1 MGQDERKDDRKDGRK
16 DERRAAAGQ
25 AVPVAAD
32 GWYRVDGSSP
42 VYRGRSADNSQAW
55 LLTFTDLSA
64 LMLTFFVLLF
74 SMSTIK
80 DSDWQ
85 NLVDSLSP
93 RLDRLQQVTIAL
105 PQSEK
110 TAEAVERLPGTDLDY
125 LAAVLKEQLAAD
137 PLLAQVRIAHV
148 GPRLVISVPG
158 DLLFASGATDLGEAG
173 EKSIFAL
180 AGILRNL
187 RNVIEIAGHADPVPS
202 KGAYP
207 TNWELSLAR
216 AAVLSGMLSK
226 VGYKG
231 EILVRGYGHAHY
243 EELDPSLAPETRM
256 ALARRVDIIVH
267 AYASETR

>member
-1 MGQDERKDDRKDGRK
+1 MGRDGQKDERK
-16 DERRAAAGQ
+16 AAKEQAAPALAGSWLRL
-25 AVPVAAD
+25 
-32 GWYRVDGSSP
+32 GGSLP
-42 VYRGRSADNSQAW
+42 VYRGRGDDNAQAW

-85 NLVDSLSP
+85 NLIDSLSP
-93 RLDRLQQVTIAL
+93 RLDRLQEVTVAL

-110 TAEAVERLPGTDLDY
+110 SAEAVERLPGTDLDY
-125 LAAVLKEQLAAD
+125 LAAVLKEQMGAD
-137 PLLAQVRIAHV
+137 ESLAQVRVAHE
-148 GPRLVISVPG
+148 GARLVISVPG
-158 DLLFASGATDLGEAG
+158 DLLFASGSTDLGAEG
-173 EKSIFAL
+173 EKAVFAL

-187 RNVIEIAGHADPVPS
+187 RNVIEIAGHADPVPA
-202 KGAYP
+202 KGAFP

-231 EILVRGYGHAHY
+231 DILVRGYGHALY
-243 EELDPSLAPETRM
+243 GDVDPSLATEARM

-267 AYASETR
+267 AYAAETR